1 MNYYELLFVSIR
13 LLLLLLASARAHI
26 LETEDAVVTIGNLKI
41 KIPIFSRQ
49 VCKLRSRSL
58 ELKKNPISISYLKN
72 CIARFNNFFH

>member
-1 MNYYELLFVSIR
+1 MLLVNYYELLFVSIR

-49 VCKLRSRSL
+49 VCKLRSRSH
-58 ELKKNPISISYLKN
+58 ELKKKS
-72 CIARFNNFFH
+72 NFDKLP